1 MRTARFAMRRRQ
13 GGFSIMEVL
22 ISIVVIAIGLLGL
35 AGLQT
40 KMVGVELES
49 YQRSHALILLDDIMN
64 RIRTDEAG
72 ARAGSYDALPDSCT
86 TPATTAAANMCDWLN
101 AIDGVSE
108 GEEVGS
114 LIGGQGCVES
124 IGTDPKTLRVTVAWQ
139 GLTPTAAPGE
149 DITCGADDYGD
160 ENLRRVASGVV
171 VILPE
176 EEE

>member
-1 MRTARFAMRRRQ
+1 
-13 GGFSIMEVL
+13 MEIL

-40 KMVGVELES
+40 KMVGVELEA

-64 RIRTDEAG
+64 RIRADEAS
-72 ARAGSYDALPDSCT
+72 ARAGAYDALPGDCT
-86 TPATTAAANMCDWLN
+86 TPGTTAAANMCAWLN
-101 AIDGVSE
+101 AIQGVSG

-124 IGTDPKTLRVTVAWQ
+124 IGIAPKTLRVTVAWQ
-139 GLTPTAAPGE
+139 GLTPTAAPEAG
-149 DITCGADDYGD
+149 ITCGADDYGD
-160 ENLRRVASGVV
+160 EAMRRVVSGVV